1 MKISVIGGG
10 SWGTALTSVLSKKN
24 KINWWVRREKLAT
37 QIKNKKRNTKYLTNC
52 TLTLKNIDITTNLER
67 ALNTSELIII
77 AVPSSFIEQTFNSFS
92 NLLKNK
98 TILSAIKGVIPGK
111 HITPQKYF
119 LGLQKTINYGVIS
132 GPCHAEEIAQ
142 KMKSYLTISTIH
154 SVANK
159 NLLKVFQSPF
169 INVKL
174 SNDVVG
180 AEYAAI
186 LKNIY
191 AIMVGIC
198 SGLGYGDNFI
208 AVLITACTNEMK
220 RLLYHLDPKKRTV
233 SQPAY
238 LGDLLV
244 TCYSLHSRNRMLGKI
259 IGRGYSVENAIAKMT
274 MIAEGYSATASLYKI
289 IKSLKILKETKIINS
304 AYKILHQEKEAK
316 KEIKKLSYLIS

>member
-1 MKISVIGGG
+1 MNISVIGGG
-10 SWGTALTSVLSKKN
+10 SWGTALTSILSKKN

-52 TLTLKNIDITTNLER
+52 TLNLKNIDITTNLET
-67 ALNTSELIII
+67 ALNSCELIIV
-77 AVPSSFIEQTFNSFS
+77 AVPSSFIEETFNSFS

-98 TILSAIKGVIPGK
+98 TLLSAVKGVIPGK
-111 HITPQKYF
+111 LITPQKYF
-119 LGLQKTINYGVIS
+119 LGLQNTINYGVIS

-154 SVANK
+154 SFTNAN
-159 NLLKVFQSPF
+159 LSKVFQSPF
-169 INVKL
+169 ISVKL
-174 SNDVVG
+174 SNDVIG

-186 LKNIY
+186 IKNIY

-208 AVLITACTNEMK
+208 AVLITACTNEMQ
-220 RLLYHLDPKKRTV
+220 RLLYHLDPKERTV
-233 SQPAY
+233 SRPEY

-244 TCYSLHSRNRMLGKI
+244 TCYSPHSRNRMLGKT
-259 IGRGYSVENAIAKMT
+259 IGRGYSVENATAKMT
-274 MIAEGYSATASLYKI
+274 MIAEGYSAVASLYKI
-289 IKSLKILKETKIINS
+289 IKKLKILKETNIINS

-316 KEIKKLSYLIS
+316 KEIKKLSSLIS

>member
-52 TLTLKNIDITTNLER
+52 TLTLKNIDITTNLET
-67 ALNTSELIII
+67 ALNSCELIIV

-111 HITPQKYF
+111 LITPQKYF

-259 IGRGYSVENAIAKMT
+259 IGRGYSVENATAKMT

>member
-52 TLTLKNIDITTNLER
+52 TLNLKNIDITTNLER

-111 HITPQKYF
+111 LITPQKYF

-154 SVANK
+154 SATNK
-159 NLLKVFQSPF
+159 NFSKVFQSPF

>member
-1 MKISVIGGG
+1 
-10 SWGTALTSVLSKKN
+10 
-24 KINWWVRREKLAT
+24 
-37 QIKNKKRNTKYLTNC
+37 
-52 TLTLKNIDITTNLER
+52 
-67 ALNTSELIII
+67 
-77 AVPSSFIEQTFNSFS
+77 
-92 NLLKNK
+92 
-98 TILSAIKGVIPGK
+98 
-111 HITPQKYF
+111 
-119 LGLQKTINYGVIS
+119 
-132 GPCHAEEIAQ
+132 
-142 KMKSYLTISTIH
+142 MKSYLTISTIH
-154 SVANK
+154 NVTNTNIS
-159 NLLKVFQSPF
+159 KVFQSPF
-169 INVKL
+169 ITIKL

-186 LKNIY
+186 IKNIY

-220 RLLYHLDPKKRTV
+220 RLLFHLDPKERTV

-244 TCYSLHSRNRMLGKI
+244 TCYSLHSRNRMLGKT
-259 IGRGYSVENAIAKMT
+259 IGRGYSVENATAKMT

-289 IKSLKILKETKIINS
+289 IKKLKILKETKIINS

>member
-1 MKISVIGGG
+1 MNLSVIGGG
-10 SWGTALTSVLSKKN
+10 SWGTALTFILSKKN
-24 KINWWVRREKLAT
+24 KVNWWVRREKLAT

-52 TLTLKNIDITTNLER
+52 KLNLKNIAITTNLEK
-67 ALNTSELIII
+67 ALNSCDLIIV
-77 AVPSSFIEQTFNSFS
+77 AVPSSFIEETFNSFS

-98 TILSAIKGVIPGK
+98 TLLSAVKGVIPGK
-111 HITPQKYF
+111 LITPQKYF
-119 LGLQKTINYGVIS
+119 LGLQSTINYGVIS
-132 GPCHAEEIAQ
+132 GPCHAEEIAHQ
-142 KMKSYLTISTIH
+142 MKSYLTISTIH
-154 SVANK
+154 KVTHTNISN
-159 NLLKVFQSPF
+159 VFQSPF
-169 INVKL
+169 INIKI

-186 LKNIY
+186 IKNIY

-220 RLLYHLDPKKRTV
+220 RLLYHLDPKERTV

-244 TCYSLHSRNRMLGKI
+244 TCYSTHSRNRMLGQT
-259 IGRGYSVENAIAKMT
+259 IGRGYSVENATAKMT

-289 IKSLKILKETKIINS
+289 IKNLKILKETKIINS

-316 KEIKKLSYLIS
+316 KEIKKLSFLIA

>member
-1 MKISVIGGG
+1 MNISVIGGG
-10 SWGTALTSVLSKKN
+10 SWGTALTSILSKKN

-52 TLTLKNIDITTNLER
+52 TLNLKNIDITTNLET
-67 ALNTSELIII
+67 ALNSCELIIV
-77 AVPSSFIEQTFNSFS
+77 AVPSSFIEETFNSFS

-98 TILSAIKGVIPGK
+98 TLLSAVKGVIPGK
-111 HITPQKYF
+111 LITPQKYF
-119 LGLQKTINYGVIS
+119 LGLQNTINYGVIS

-154 SVANK
+154 SLTNAT
-159 NLLKVFQSPF
+159 LSKVFQSPF
-169 INVKL
+169 ISVKL
-174 SNDVVG
+174 SNDVIG

-186 LKNIY
+186 IKNIY

-220 RLLYHLDPKKRTV
+220 RLLYHLDPKERTV
-233 SQPAY
+233 SRPEY

-244 TCYSLHSRNRMLGKI
+244 TCYSPHSRNRMLGKT
-259 IGRGYSVENAIAKMT
+259 IGRGYSVENATAKMT
-274 MIAEGYSATASLYKI
+274 MIAEGYSAVASLYKI
-289 IKSLKILKETKIINS
+289 IKKLKILKETNIINS

-316 KEIKKLSYLIS
+316 KEIKKLSSLIS

>member
-1 MKISVIGGG
+1 MNISVIGGG
-10 SWGTALTSVLSKKN
+10 SWGTALTFILSKKN
-24 KINWWVRREKLAT
+24 KINWWLRREKLAT
-37 QIKNKKRNTKYLTNC
+37 QIKNKKRNTKYLTSC
-52 TLTLKNIDITTNLER
+52 TLNLKNIAITTNLET
-67 ALNTSELIII
+67 ALNSCDLIIV
-77 AVPSSFIEQTFNSFS
+77 AVPSSFIEETFNSFS

-98 TILSAIKGVIPGK
+98 TLLSAVKGVIPGK
-111 HITPQKYF
+111 LITPQKYF
-119 LGLQKTINYGVIS
+119 LGLQSTINYGVIS
-132 GPCHAEEIAQ
+132 GPCHAEEIAHQ
-142 KMKSYLTISTIH
+142 MKSYLTISTIH
-154 SVANK
+154 NVTNTNIS
-159 NLLKVFQSPF
+159 KVFQSPF
-169 INVKL
+169 ISIKL

-186 LKNIY
+186 IKNIY

-220 RLLYHLDPKKRTV
+220 RLLYHLDPKERTV

-244 TCYSLHSRNRMLGKI
+244 TCYSLHSRNRMLGKT
-259 IGRGYSVENAIAKMT
+259 IGRGYSVENATAKMT
-274 MIAEGYSATASLYKI
+274 MIAEGYSATASIYKI
-289 IKSLKILKETKIINS
+289 IKKLKILKEANIINS